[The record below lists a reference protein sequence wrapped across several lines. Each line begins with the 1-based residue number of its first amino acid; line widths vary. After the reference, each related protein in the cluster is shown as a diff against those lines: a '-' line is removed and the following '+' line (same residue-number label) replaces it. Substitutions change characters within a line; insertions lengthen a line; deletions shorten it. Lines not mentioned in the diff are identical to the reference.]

1 MKQIRALLELDC
13 FKRDLEDMGASSA
26 SINGVVYWL
35 QNEAGR
41 VVAAANINADSK
53 LGGMVLWNVCVASDM
68 RGKGIGEQLLQCI
81 LTHWPRHPAFRQ
93 SDGELYL
100 YVKVSNRPAIA
111 LYLKYGFEIV
121 DEMEQLLTK
130 FYVMRLSFVR

>member
-13 FKRDLEDMGASSA
+13 FKRELQDMGASSA
-26 SINGVVYWL
+26 NINGVVYWL

-41 VVAAANINADSK
+41 VVAAANINADSN

-68 RGKGIGEQLLQCI
+68 RGKGIGEQLLNYI
-81 LTHWPRHPAFRQ
+81 LTHWPRHPAFAQ
-93 SDGELYL
+93 TDGELYL
-100 YVKVSNRPAIA
+100 YVDVRNERAIS

-121 DEMEQLLTK
+121 DETQASGMK
-130 FYVMRLSFVR
+130 VYVMRVRLN